1 MTLTPLD
8 SPTVVAE
15 HETKYVDWPAIF
27 GAVTISSAS
36 TMLLGAVGL
45 ALGLAAVSPWSYN
58 NPSLSAMTVAG
69 AAWFAISAL
78 YAGAVAGYIVGRL
91 RKPALDTTA
100 DERSNR
106 DGLNALIA
114 WGFGLLLTAALT
126 TSLLTSAAGKTA
138 SAAAQT
144 IGPALSESVK
154 ASANQAGDFVGY
166 YVDRALR
173 STNATGPETGAAPAS
188 TPADSKAEVAR
199 IVTHSLAAGSF
210 SDADRADLEKLVARQ
225 AGISDADA
233 KTRVKQLTTEANDAY
248 AKAAETA
255 KEAADKARKITAS
268 ITTWFVI
275 VSLLAAILA
284 WYAGI
289 IGGRHRDQKLLV

>member
-1 MTLTPLD
+1 MAITPLD
-8 SPTVVAE
+8 SPDAVISEDEV
-15 HETKYVDWPAIF
+15 KYVDWPAIF

-36 TMLLGAVGL
+36 TMLLGAAGV
-45 ALGLAAVSPWSYN
+45 ALGLAAVSPWSHN
-58 NPSLSAMTVAG
+58 NPSPTAMSVAG
-69 AAWFAISAL
+69 AAWFALSAL
-78 YAGAVAGYIVGRL
+78 YAGAVGGYVVGRL

-114 WGFGLLLTAALT
+114 WGFGLLLTT
-126 TSLLTSAAGKTA
+126 VLTSSLVASGVGKTA
-138 SAAAQT
+138 TVAAQAT
-144 IGPALSESVK
+144 GPILSESVK
-154 ASANQAGDFVGY
+154 ASANQAGDFIGY

-173 STNATGPETGAAPAS
+173 TANAAAPGTGPAAPNDAKS
-188 TPADSKAEVAR
+188 EVAR

-210 SDADRADLEKLVARQ
+210 SNADRADLEKLVARQ

-233 KTRVKQLTTEANDAY
+233 KTRVDQMISQANDAY
-248 AKAAETA
+248 AKAVQMAKETA
-255 KEAADKARKITAS
+255 DQARKITAA

-289 IGGRHRDQKLLV
+289 IGGRHRDQNLLV

>member
-1 MTLTPLD
+1 MAITPLD
-8 SPTVVAE
+8 GPEAVISE
-15 HETKYVDWPAIF
+15 DEIKYVDWPAIF
-27 GAVTISSAS
+27 GAIAISSAS
-36 TMLLGAVGL
+36 TMLLGAVGV
-45 ALGLAAVSPWSYN
+45 ALGLAAVSPWGYN
-58 NPSLSAMTVAG
+58 NPSPTAMTVAG

-78 YAGAVAGYIVGRL
+78 YAGAVGGYVVGRL

-114 WGFGLLLTAALT
+114 WGFGLLLTT
-126 TSLLTSAAGKTA
+126 VLTSSLVASGVGKTA
-138 SAAAQT
+138 TVAAQAA
-144 IGPALSESVK
+144 GPALSESVK
-154 ASANQAGDFVGY
+154 SSANQAGDFIGY

-173 STNATGPETGAAPAS
+173 TTNAS
-188 TPADSKAEVAR
+188 TPGTPNDVKSEVAR

-210 SDADRADLEKLVARQ
+210 SDADRADLAKLVARQ

-233 KTRVKQLTTEANDAY
+233 KTRVDQMITQANDAY
-248 AKAAETA
+248 SKAVQAA
-255 KEAADKARKITAS
+255 KEVADHARRITAA

-289 IGGRHRDQKLLV
+289 IGGRHRDEKLIV